1 MVTTSSALCS
11 QASFL
16 QPIYQSAWHLGAST
30 ILVSTGLGEKET
42 ASLHAE

>member
-16 QPIYQSAWHLGAST
+16 QPVYQSAWRLGAST
-30 ILVSTGLGEKET
+30 ILVSTGLGEKGHCFPT
-42 ASLHAE
+42 AE